1 VKEYPLQ
8 APAHNDDAERLLS
21 AGISALK
28 SGDNARA
35 RDLLGQAIRRN
46 PRDER
51 AWLWLSGAVDTDAE
65 RRQCLE
71 RVLTLNPHN
80 AAARN
85 GLAMLAAAADA
96 PVAALTPPS
105 IAPTIPPAAPPPA
118 RAIAATPVVAPP
130 PAPPSLADIGPPMAV
145 DPLASLRPTSARQKV
160 NPRMAAAIALACVV
174 VAIGAL
180 LVARRF
186 GGSSS
191 AGQPTAA
198 AIAVA
203 ATATPT
209 RLPTPTRARPT
220 QTATATP
227 TATPSA
233 TAAPTSTPSAADK
246 LVLEGLEKAQR
257 KDYQGAIVL
266 YNRALARDP
275 QNTEAF
281 FQRGQARD
289 GLGNPQSA
297 IKNYTLVLQIDPNH
311 GAAYSARGDARLK
324 LKDRTGAL
332 EDYQHAAD
340 IYASAG
346 DSERAKAITAK
357 IKALQ

>member
-1 VKEYPLQ
+1 LQ
-8 APAHNDDAERLLS
+8 ASSHNDDVERLLNE
-21 AGISALK
+21 GISALK
-28 SGDNARA
+28 SGDKTRA

-51 AWLWLSGAVDTDAE
+51 AWLWLSGAVQTDTE

-80 AAARN
+80 AAARS
-85 GLAMLAAAADA
+85 GLAMLAAAAADA
-96 PVAALTPPS
+96 PVAPVAPVAEASANPPV
-105 IAPTIPPAAPPPA
+105 APPTARPIAAP
-118 RAIAATPVVAPP
+118 PVVAPP
-130 PAPPSLADIGPPMAV
+130 PLTPLADIRAPAAV
-145 DPLASLRPTSARQKV
+145 DPLASLRPTSARRRV
-160 NPRMAAAIALACVV
+160 NPRLAAVVALTCVV
-174 VAIGAL
+174 VAIGAIV
-180 LVARRF
+180 VARRF

-191 AGQPTAA
+191 TAQPATVA

-203 ATATPT
+203 ATATPTAT

-220 QTATATP
+220 QAATTTP
-227 TATPSA
+227 TAAPSA

-246 LVLEGLEKAQR
+246 LVLQGLAKAQR
-257 KDYQGAIVL
+257 KDYQGAIIL
-266 YNRALARDP
+266 YNQALKRDP
-275 QNTEAF
+275 QNTEAY

-289 GLGNPQSA
+289 GLGDPQSA
-297 IKNYTLVLQIDPNH
+297 IKNYNLVLKMNPNH
-311 GAAYSARGDARLK
+311 GAAYIARGDARLQ
-324 LKDRTGAL
+324 LKDTPGAL

-346 DSERAKAITAK
+346 DTERSKEIVAK

>member
-1 VKEYPLQ
+1 LQ
-8 APAHNDDAERLLS
+8 ASTPNDAEGLLS
-21 AGISALK
+21 AGISALR
-28 SGDNARA
+28 SGDNIRA
-35 RDLLGQAIRRN
+35 RELLGQAIRLN

-51 AWLWLSGAVDTDAE
+51 AWLWLSGAVETDAE

-80 AAARN
+80 VAARN
-85 GLAMLAAAADA
+85 GLAMLAAAAADA
-96 PVAALTPPS
+96 STTATAPS
-105 IAPTIPPAAPPPA
+105 ASAPTPAPAIPPAAPAPVHVA
-118 RAIAATPVVAPP
+118 AATPVIAPP
-130 PAPPSLADIGPPMAV
+130 ALIPLEDIGAPAV
-145 DPLASLRPTSARQKV
+145 DSLASLRPTSARARV
-160 NPRMAAAIALACVV
+160 NPRVAAAIALACVV
-174 VAIGAL
+174 VVIGAIML
-180 LVARRF
+180 ARRF
-186 GGSSS
+186 GGPSS

-198 AIAVA
+198 PVVAVA

-209 RLPTPTRARPT
+209 TQPTPTRARPT

-246 LVLEGLEKAQR
+246 LVLQGLAKAQS

-266 YNRALARDP
+266 YNQALARDP
-275 QNTEAF
+275 QNVEAF

-289 GLGNPQSA
+289 GLGDPQSA

-311 GAAYSARGDARLK
+311 GAAYSARADARLK
-324 LKDRTGAL
+324 LKDTPAAL
-332 EDYQHAAD
+332 EDYQRAAE

-346 DSERAKAITAK
+346 DIERADAIKAK
-357 IKALQ
+357 IKALE